1 MKIVKILAF
10 LVVVYLLTIM
20 ITIACFA
27 TTIDKVVDGDTFI
40 IKKPK
45 PPADL
50 IQTSHRLQGIDTP
63 ESLKQ
68 FAKCQKEMELGLKAK
83 QFTNNFVKD
92 NVDVVYVGID
102 KYGRYLVHIIK
113 GNINL
118 ADELVKNGLA
128 VYYDGGTKTKDWCK

>member
-1 MKIVKILAF
+1 MNIVKILAF

-20 ITIACFA
+20 ITISCFA
-27 TTIDKVVDGDTFI
+27 TTIDKVVDGDTLI
-40 IKKPK
+40 IKKPN

-63 ESLKQ
+63 EK
-68 FAKCQKEMELGLKAK
+68 FAKCQKAINLALKAK
-83 QFTNNFVKD
+83 QFTNDFVKD

-102 KYGRYLVHIIK
+102 KYGRYLVHITK
-113 GNINL
+113 GNLNL